1 MTVAPVAP
9 GAAPRRSALWRLGR
23 AAAAHPGR
31 VALAWLL
38 GVGLL
43 VAAAAT
49 WGEAPTTE
57 LDLPGAPSQQVL
69 DQLDQRFPEQAGGR
83 ATVVF
88 GASEGRVDD
97 PANQRAITATL
108 AEVQALDHVKTV
120 IGPVGPAAALL
131 TSEDGSVAWA
141 QVLFDLD
148 APSVPAETVDAL
160 VATAAPARAA
170 GLEVGYGGE
179 VLEQVEPEA
188 TRTGEI
194 VGVLVALVVL
204 AIAFGSVGAAL
215 LPVVLAGVTVGV
227 GMVAIR
233 LLSSV
238 SDVNFAALT
247 MASMIGVAVGID
259 YALFVVTRFRQS
271 LHEGETGPEA
281 VARAVD
287 TAGRS
292 VLFAGGT
299 VMVSVLGL
307 AIVGIPIITS
317 LGTAVSL
324 TVAVAVVASLT
335 LLPAL
340 LGLLGPRIDAW
351 RVPFVHLRAED
362 GGTSWSTRWA
372 RGVTRRPLLALVL
385 SAAVLLALALPFL
398 RLETGWPD
406 AGNRSQ
412 DDPARVAYDL
422 MADGFGPGANAPLLV
437 LIDRSDP
444 DEVDDVRQWLV
455 DQEGVAA
462 VTPALPNQAGDMALV
477 QVTPATS
484 PQDPATAAL
493 VHRLRAEHGLP
504 AELTGTVGVTGAA
517 AFFIDLDAL
526 MADRLVFFVGA
537 VVGLSVLLLT
547 AVFRAPVVA
556 LKAAAMNLLG
566 IAAAYGAVVA
576 VFQWGWGI
584 RLLGLEQPVPV
595 VSTLP
600 MIMFAVLFGLSM
612 DYEVFILSRVRES
625 WLRQGDNRTAVVEG
639 LSASSRVVTAAA
651 LIMLAVFT
659 GFVSADAIEVK
670 MAGFGLAVAVLLDAT
685 LIRQVLV
692 PATMT
697 LLGERNWWIPS
708 WLDRLLPDLDVEGG
722 GTRGA
727 AEGGDGTGPSEE
739 ADLAGRTERAPAT
752 VSA

>member
-1 MTVAPVAP
+1 M
-9 GAAPRRSALWRLGR
+9 WRLGR
-23 AAAAHPGR
+23 AAAAHPVR
-31 VALAWLL
+31 VLL
-38 GVGLL
+38 GWVLAVGLL
-43 VAAAAT
+43 VVVAAA
-49 WGEAPTTE
+49 WGQPPTTKLE
-57 LDLPGAPSQQVL
+57 LPGSPSQEVL
-69 DQLDQRFPEQAGGR
+69 DQLGRRFPEQAGGR

-88 GASEGRVDD
+88 GVADGRVDT
-97 PANQRAITATL
+97 PARQRAIAATL
-108 AEVQALDHVKTV
+108 AEVESLDQVKQV
-120 IGPVGPAAALL
+120 IGPVGPAAPLL
-131 TSEDGSVAWA
+131 TSEDGRVAWA
-141 QVLFDLD
+141 QVLFDTD
-148 APSVPAETVDAL
+148 APSVPDEVVDDF
-160 VATAAPARAA
+160 VATDGPAREA
-170 GLEVGYGGE
+170 GMEVGYGGE
-179 VLEQVEPEA
+179 VVEQVEPEA

-194 VGVLVALVVL
+194 IGVAVALLVL
-204 AIAFGSVGAAL
+204 AVAFGSVGAAV

-233 LLSSV
+233 LLSGV
-238 SDVNFAALT
+238 VDVNAAALS

-281 VARAVD
+281 VARSID

-307 AIVGIPIITS
+307 AVVGVPIITS

-324 TVAVAVVASLT
+324 TVGVALAASLT

-340 LGLLGPRIDAW
+340 LGLLGRRIDAW
-351 RVPFVHLRAED
+351 RVPFVGVRAED
-362 GGTSWSTRWA
+362 GAASFSSRWA
-372 RGVTRRPLLALVL
+372 QRVTRRPMVALVA
-385 SAAVLLALALPFL
+385 SAGVLVALAVPFL

-406 AGNRSQ
+406 AGNRSPE
-412 DDPARVAYDL
+412 DPARVAYDL
-422 MADGFGPGANAPLLV
+422 MADGFGVGANAPLLV
-437 LIDRSDP
+437 L
-444 DEVDDVRQWLV
+444 V
-455 DQEGVAA
+455 DQADPSRVEGVRRWLTAQDGVAA
-462 VTPALPNQAGDMALV
+462 VTPALVNDAGDTALV
-477 QVTPATS
+477 QVTPATG
-484 PQDPATAAL
+484 PQDPRTAEL
-493 VHRLRAEHGLP
+493 VDRLRTDDRLP
-504 AELTGTVGVTGAA
+504 AGAAGSVGVTGAS
-517 AFFIDLDAL
+517 AFYIDLDAL
-526 MADRLVFFVGA
+526 MAERLAVFVGA

-556 LKAAAMNLLG
+556 LKAAVMNLLG
-566 IAAAYGAVVA
+566 IAAAYGVVVA

-584 RLLGLEQPVPV
+584 GLVGLEQPVPV

-600 MIMFAVLFGLSM
+600 MVMFAVLFGLSM

-639 LSASSRVVTAAA
+639 LAASSRVVTAAA

-722 GTRGA
+722 GPDETADATA
-727 AEGGDGTGPSEE
+727 ADADGQGPDDGSEV
-739 ADLAGRTERAPAT
+739 ADRAGPAPAT
-752 VSA
+752 VSV